1 VRLNEQMALV
11 TGAARGIGFAVASR
25 LAAEGAAVAVCDR
38 NGPGAEAAAAR
49 LKAGGARAV
58 GLTMDVSEEESVDS
72 GVNRACAEL
81 GKLTIAVNAAGVW
94 SAFPIDVLPFEEWRR
109 IQAVNLDGAF
119 LIARAAFRE
128 MKKHA
133 YGRIINI
140 SSGIFIDPYPGYSH
154 YAASKGGMIA
164 LTRSLA
170 VEGGPLGIT
179 CNSIAPGTIAS
190 EGALATHKD
199 EGFAYALGVQA
210 VKRRGEPED
219 IADAVA
225 YFASPKAGFVTGQT
239 LYLNGGTRF

>member
-1 VRLNEQMALV
+1 MRLTGQIAVV
-11 TGAARGIGFAVASR
+11 TGAAQGIGFAVASR

-38 NGPGAEAAAAR
+38 NGPGAKAAAERLEAR
-49 LKAGGARAV
+49 GARAV
-58 GLTMDVSEEESVDS
+58 GFAMDVSDEESVDS
-72 GVNRACAEL
+72 SVKRACAEL
-81 GKLTIAVNAAGVW
+81 GKLTIVVNAAGIW
-94 SAFPIDVLPFEEWRR
+94 SAFPIDELPFQEWRR

-140 SSGIFIDPYPGYSH
+140 SSGIFIDPYPCYSH

-179 CNSIAPGTIAS
+179 CNSIAPGAIAS
-190 EGALATHKD
+190 EGALATHKE
-199 EGFAYALGVQA
+199 EGFAYAVGMQA

-225 YFASPKAGFVTGQT
+225 YFASPEAGFVTGQT
-239 LYLNGGTRF
+239 LYVNGGTRF

>member
-1 VRLNEQMALV
+1 MRLNEHMALV

-38 NGPGAEAAAAR
+38 NGPGAVAAAER
-49 LKAGGARAV
+49 LKASGARAV
-58 GLTMDVSEEESVDS
+58 GFAMDVSEEESVDS
-72 GVNRACAEL
+72 GLKRACAEL
-81 GKLTIAVNAAGVW
+81 GRLTIVVNAAGIW
-94 SAFPIDVLPFEEWRR
+94 SAFPIDELPFGEWRR

-140 SSGIFIDPYPGYSH
+140 SSGILIDPYPGYSH
-154 YAASKGGMIA
+154 YAASKAGMIG

-179 CNSIAPGTIAS
+179 CNAIAPGTIAS
-190 EGALATHKD
+190 EGALATHKE
-199 EGFAYALGVQA
+199 EGFAYALRLQA
-210 VKRRGEPED
+210 VKRRGEPQD

-225 YFASPKAGFVTGQT
+225 YFASPMAGFVTGQT